1 MPIHFLIGRSISFFS
16 ELPRKKKFRRD
27 DAVLACFLV
36 PQSLS
41 FGQKRAEV
49 FNKMI
54 LLLDILLVAAVA
66 YLTWFLA
73 TDYQT
78 FQGRLHMPFVLW
90 TIDTIDLF
98 IHEGGHFV
106 FGFLGRMIY
115 FMGGSLMQ
123 IVLPSLAVWVFLK
136 SGFRTLTATLYW
148 LGQNLVNVS
157 VYIGDAPYKRLPL
170 ISDSA
175 IHDWN
180 WIFNRLGD
188 MSLASLVSETVFV
201 VGIASCCG
209 ALLTGVYF
217 LINDIKE
224 TFIIG

>member
-1 MPIHFLIGRSISFFS
+1 MN
-16 ELPRKKKFRRD
+16 K
-27 DAVLACFLV
+27 LV
-36 PQSLS
+36 
-41 FGQKRAEV
+41 
-49 FNKMI
+49 I
-54 LLLDILLVAAVA
+54 LLDIFLIAVIG
-66 YLTWFLA
+66 YFTWFLA

-78 FQGRLHMPFVLW
+78 FQGRYHLPFVLW

-123 IVLPSLAVWVFLK
+123 VVLPSLTIYVFLK
-136 SGFRTLTATLYW
+136 SGFRTLIGTLYW

-157 VYIGDAPYKRLPL
+157 VYIGDAPYRRLPL

-180 WIFNRLGD
+180 WILGHAGMMD
-188 MSLASLVSETVFV
+188 SAATISGVVLVL
-201 VGIASCCG
+201 GIVSCCG
-209 ALLTGVYF
+209 ALLTAVYF
-217 LINDIKE
+217 LVRDIRE
-224 TFIIG
+224 VVT

>member
-1 MPIHFLIGRSISFFS
+1 MNR
-16 ELPRKKKFRRD
+16 
-27 DAVLACFLV
+27 LV
-36 PQSLS
+36 
-41 FGQKRAEV
+41 V
-49 FNKMI
+49 
-54 LLLDILLVAAVA
+54 LLDILLIAIVG
-66 YLTWFLA
+66 YFTWFLA

-78 FQGRLHMPFVLW
+78 FQGRYHLPFVIW

-123 IVLPSLAVWVFLK
+123 IILPGLSVWVFLK
-136 SGFRTLTATLYW
+136 SGFRTLIGTLYW

-157 VYIGDAPYKRLPL
+157 VYIGDAPYRRLPL

-180 WIFNRLGD
+180 WILGHEGMLD
-188 MSLASLVSETVFV
+188 SAATISNVVLVL
-201 VGIASCCG
+201 GIVSCCG
-209 ALLTGVYF
+209 ALLTSIYF
-217 LINDIKE
+217 LVIDVK
-224 TFIIG
+224 GMVLPD